1 MTPATSSAPAN
12 MHHWLRNQTHALHHE
27 LDHTP
32 LLGNLMQSGL
42 TAGAYI
48 QCLHLL
54 QQAHARTEP
63 WLIQLDHARPA
74 ALAAYESRLP
84 ALNHD
89 LQTLRNR
96 YPGAASAMPSA
107 MPARRESEPALPE
120 HADPASL
127 YVGIRYV
134 LEGASQGARFITQ
147 RLQQNAPELLEHGC
161 SYWQHQSRMMNHWQ
175 SLITLLGQTPQS
187 IQPADLLN
195 GARSAFGQFLAVFT
209 CPAQHP

>member
-1 MTPATSSAPAN
+1 MTPASSPASTD
-12 MHHWLRNQTHALHHE
+12 MHHWLRKQTHALHHE

-32 LLGNLMQSGL
+32 LLGTLMQSGL
-42 TAGAYI
+42 SASNYI

-63 WLIQLDHARPA
+63 WLTQLDHARPV
-74 ALAAYESRLP
+74 ALQAYESRLP
-84 ALNHD
+84 ALSHD
-89 LQTLRNR
+89 LQALHNC
-96 YPGAASAMPSA
+96 YPATAPWLT
-107 MPARRESEPALPE
+107 PQPPYRQETPPALPE
-120 HADPASL
+120 HTDPASL

-134 LEGASQGARFITQ
+134 LEGASQGARFITI
-147 RLQQNAPELLEHGC
+147 RLQQNAPQLLEHGC

-175 SLITLLGQTPQS
+175 SLITLLGQAPQS